1 MYVRLLALSSSL
13 VAVAAC
19 GGGSDTVKAPA
30 PATPQQ
36 TEPLFK
42 PIDPATA
49 PPPPGQTPSSAPPPT
64 APPPGGGSEPV
75 AMVTDLATGWP
86 VTLLIGQTMVA
97 RLTADRAS
105 GARWSL
111 RPGTD
116 GGIVRLAG
124 EPSYETKPGEPSV
137 EVFRLTAAK
146 PGRTTVTF
154 DYRKAP
160 EATALK
166 SASYPVTVQ

>member
-1 MYVRLLALSSSL
+1 MHVHVLALVASL
-13 VAVAAC
+13 LTAAC
-19 GGGSDTVKAPA
+19 GGGSDTAMSPA

-42 PIDPATA
+42 PIDPAA
-49 PPPPGQTPSSAPPPT
+49 VPPPAAQAPGSAPPPM
-64 APPPGGGSEPV
+64 APMPGGGSEPV

-86 VTLLIGQTMVA
+86 VNLLVGQTMLA
-97 RLTADRAS
+97 RLTADRSS

-116 GGIVRLAG
+116 GGIVTLAG
-124 EPSYETKPGEPSV
+124 EPAHETKPGVPSV
-137 EVFRLTAAK
+137 EVFRLTATR
-146 PGRTTVTF
+146 PGKTTMTF

-160 EATALK
+160 EAAVIK